1 MAHERPCKL
10 PKIQIDLWHGPS
22 ASQTRL
28 LDPIAFATKL
38 CSNVNLLLLSILKC
52 TRAQTIVEYNYVITL
67 LHTDLAPRVHA
78 GQIYMHDSWRIRYTD
93 LPDDMQRAVAGQ
105 HHPETLAAA
114 ICKAYDA
121 ARVTQHLFTV
131 LGPARAEGIHS
142 LQSLARLRK

>member
-10 PKIQIDLWHGPS
+10 PKIQIDLWQVPPAPHAP
-22 ASQTRL
+22 L

-38 CSNVNLLLLSILKC
+38 CNNVNLLLLSILKC

-67 LHTDLAPRVHA
+67 LHTDLVPRVHA

-93 LPDDMQRAVAGQ
+93 LPDDMQRAVSAQ

-114 ICKAYDA
+114 ICNAYDA
-121 ARVTQHLFTV
+121 TRVTEHLFTV
-131 LGPARAEGIHS
+131 LGPARTEGIHS
-142 LQSLARLRK
+142 LRALARLRE